1 MKAGRCRMLPL
12 LLGVA
17 AAAAAVQQA
26 ATFAF
31 SQSSQILRGMTAA
44 APPPLQALTP
54 TTAASAASAAAGTAI
69 SSSSKHTLEGEA
81 IRGSL
86 QPLRGMVLIEK
97 VEAEAKTRGGLLLP
111 VESRKEQIIGKVLA
125 SGAGEFLP
133 ETGKRVPVDV
143 NVGDFVVFSK
153 HSGENGTVADIN
165 IFHDLLLQL
174 QPHVALFHRTI
185 GVVRLKYDG
194 AECVLL
200 SAEELLAKV
209 LNPNTWQAADIKP
222 LGDTVF
228 VRVLKPSEKS
238 TGGLLLMPQQQ
249 HRLLQQA
256 EVVATGPGRLNKQQT
271 RIPVEVFPGERVVY
285 SSYAEEAAQL
295 KIGDDV
301 FAFVRA
307 HEIAAKW

>member
-54 TTAASAASAAAGTAI
+54 TTAASAASAAAAPHGHAAASSCVAFTAAGTAI

-153 HSGENGTVADIN
+153 HSGEN
-165 IFHDLLLQL
+165 
-174 QPHVALFHRTI
+174 
-185 GVVRLKYDG
+185 LKYDG